1 MPLTGILSATEIAA
15 GLLLC
20 AVTGAVAFEAR
31 SFQDYGRHP
40 SVFGSVALRSRLPD
54 AIGRLSKMDFNA
66 LPACGK
72 DRECMRRA
80 AVLDSATARAAEAT
94 DPFEA
99 LKLVNRT
106 VNHSI
111 RYVPD
116 EKSKDGVDEWSS
128 PSETIAAGQG
138 DCEDY
143 AILKM
148 GMLLKAGVPAET
160 MAIAVVKLKDVEAYH
175 AVLIVA
181 DREAGWVLDL
191 DGDEIRSADLPSGY
205 MPLYSLSASR
215 SWLHGHKVTDRLA
228 TAAGS

>member
-1 MPLTGILSATEIAA
+1 MNGILSAMATAA

-20 AVTGAVAFEAR
+20 TVTGSGAFEAG
-31 SFQDYGRHP
+31 SFQDYGSHP
-40 SVFGSVALRSRLPD
+40 SVFGSVALQSRLPD
-54 AIGRLSKMDFNA
+54 AIERLSKMDFSA

-72 DRECMRRA
+72 DRECIRRA
-80 AVLDSATARAAEAT
+80 AVLDAATARAAEAT

-99 LKLVNRT
+99 LKLANRT

-116 EKSKDGVDEWSS
+116 EKSKYGVDEWAS
-128 PSETIAAGQG
+128 PVETIAAGQG

-148 GMLLKAGVPAET
+148 GMLLKAGVPAEA
-160 MAIAVVKLKDVEAYH
+160 MAIAVVKLKDVDAYH

-181 DREAGWVLDL
+181 GREADWVLDL
-191 DGDEIRSADLPSGY
+191 DGDEIRSADAPSRY